1 MDNRPSQFLLSYCG
15 KEYYIKFL
23 YCIKARTPN
32 ERKIKGGGGIYGYA
46 WASRARKSTDFHRFR
61 CISLD
66 YCGKYVEITRHT
78 LFLYVY
84 VTISRIFQEIP
95 GKSLTIY
102 IKSIYNEMCKRRV
115 ARVLHIFCC
124 AGMHSAH
131 YSRYRQGNCHRAVE
145 LCGKAGKE
153 INRIIKDGGGAK
165 QYPFKTCLEA
175 SRKVCIDDTDKHL
188 KVADKPSHKGIIKI
202 QRIYWQSELPH
213 VLMPL
218 WRRKYPCQS
227 MFQ

>member
-1 MDNRPSQFLLSYCG
+1 MAFKRSAVRSRLSPPKNHRFHLKSMVFLYFSACFVLGVFALDNKWTTGPLNFFFSYCG

-46 WASRARKSTDFHRFR
+46 WASRARKSADFHRFR

-102 IKSIYNEMCKRRV
+102 IKSIYNGMCKRRV

-124 AGMHSAH
+124 AGMDFSISA
-131 YSRYRQGNCHRAVE
+131 R
-145 LCGKAGKE
+145 
-153 INRIIKDGGGAK
+153 
-165 QYPFKTCLEA
+165 
-175 SRKVCIDDTDKHL
+175 
-188 KVADKPSHKGIIKI
+188 KPSPCRGIM
-202 QRIYWQSELPH
+202 RQSWKKSIALSRTAAEPSST
-213 VLMPL
+213 PL
-218 WRRKYPCQS
+218 RPVWKRPGKSAWMTRTS
-227 MFQ
+227 I